1 MSGKDRD
8 TRIRR
13 IAASVNRYLVFFL
26 LMAFVI
32 TCCMLLFLETMNAAT
47 GLELSEEMI
56 SRAAKLTFLNILFL
70 SLICTVI
77 DGVRRRYMVE
87 RPVRQIVT
95 AAEKIMQ
102 GDLSARIQLGKG
114 PLDRYGDFC
123 EVVEYFN
130 KMAEELSGI
139 ETLRTDFIS
148 NVSHELKTPLAV
160 MQNYATMLQQPDL
173 PEEKRIE
180 YAKSVGDASRR
191 LADLI
196 ANILKLNKLE
206 NQQIFPDKRTFNLG
220 EQLCGC
226 LLNFENIWESKDLNI
241 DTDIED
247 DVYVE
252 ADSELLTLVWN
263 NLFSN
268 AMKFTEPGGSVSL
281 RLQTDGGAAVVQV
294 SDTGC
299 GISPEVG
306 AHIFEK
312 FYQGDT
318 SHAAQ
323 GNGLGLALVKRV
335 VDINGGDISVESSAG
350 VGSTFTVRLG
360 RVSGGTG

>member
-1 MSGKDRD
+1 MKVGD
-8 TRIRR
+8 TRPGRVM
-13 IAASVNRYLVFFL
+13 ASVNRYLCFFL

-32 TCCMLLFLETMNAAT
+32 TCCMVLFLETMSAVT

-70 SLICTVI
+70 SLVCTVI

-87 RPVRQIVT
+87 RPIKQIV
-95 AAEKIMQ
+95 AASEKIMQ
-102 GDLSARIQLGKG
+102 GDLMTRIPSTKG
-114 PLDRYGDFC
+114 PLDHYGDFQP
-123 EVVEYFN
+123 VVEYFN
-130 KMAEELSGI
+130 KMAQELSGI

-160 MQNYATMLQQPDL
+160 MQNYATMLQQPGL
-173 PEEKRIE
+173 PEEKRVE
-180 YAKSVGDASRR
+180 YAKSISDASRR

-196 ANILKLNKLE
+196 TNILKLNKLE
-206 NQQIFPDKRTFNLG
+206 NQQIFPERQRFNLS

-226 LLNFENIWESKDLNI
+226 LLNFENIWESKNLNI
-241 DTDIED
+241 DTEIKD

-252 ADSELLTLVWN
+252 ADMELLTLVWN

-268 AMKFTEPGGSVSL
+268 AMKFTESGGSVSL
-281 RLQTDGGAAVVQV
+281 RLQTDGDTAVVQV

-335 VDINGGDISVESSAG
+335 VDICGGDISVESALG

-360 RVSGGTG
+360 RSGDGMG